1 MKKFLLVLLLLIS
14 LLCLPYYN
22 NDYID
27 INHMINVS
35 SLGIDY
41 QDNQFNIYAY
51 VISNYS
57 MSKSDYNTS
66 NDSNVSTIITSKGS
80 TIENALFNLYDS
92 VFVKLNF
99 SHIQTLVL
107 QKNFISNT
115 NIFELIDFISN
126 HQDFYPK
133 FNVFVTSEKIKDIY
147 NIDFFSDTSSYYNI
161 LTEYKSEIEHKSTS
175 FIDLINDFY
184 EPNYFMLYPS
194 LKINTNIIRTKEG
207 SSLYIDGY
215 YFFENGMLNKITYK
229 DNPLLYLLY
238 STNDISL
245 LINNTFY
252 FLYSYSLRTLKIN
265 NKLFVIF
272 YSKSNYPLMLKN
284 IVKNNL
290 INLYNQSIDVYNLK
304 YFDIDINNVN
314 VISVE
319 KTIKKSL

>member
-115 NIFELIDFISN
+115 N
-126 HQDFYPK
+126 
-133 FNVFVTSEKIKDIY
+133 VFVC
-147 NIDFFSDTSSYYNI
+147 
-161 LTEYKSEIEHKSTS
+161 
-175 FIDLINDFY
+175 DLPGAKF
-184 EPNYFMLYPS
+184 PNS
-194 LKINTNIIRTKEG
+194 
-207 SSLYIDGY
+207 
-215 YFFENGMLNKITYK
+215 
-229 DNPLLYLLY
+229 
-238 STNDISL
+238 
-245 LINNTFY
+245 
-252 FLYSYSLRTLKIN
+252 
-265 NKLFVIF
+265 
-272 YSKSNYPLMLKN
+272 
-284 IVKNNL
+284 
-290 INLYNQSIDVYNLK
+290 
-304 YFDIDINNVN
+304 
-314 VISVE
+314 VISIV
-319 KTIKKSL
+319 